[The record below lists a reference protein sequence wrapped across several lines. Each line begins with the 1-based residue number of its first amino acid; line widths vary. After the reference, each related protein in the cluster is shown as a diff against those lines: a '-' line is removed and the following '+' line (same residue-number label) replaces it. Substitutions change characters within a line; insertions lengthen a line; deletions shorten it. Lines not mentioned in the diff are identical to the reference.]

1 MERQGE
7 DSRGRP
13 KRHRLLLL
21 IDEFPSLGR
30 LNVMQD
36 NMREMAGYGLKAL
49 LAVQSF
55 KDIDAIYGRT
65 NTIRDNCH
73 VTVAFAA
80 GDEDTA
86 EAISKLTGSVLEY
99 RESYS
104 RPRGWFAIGRPTV
117 TASEHMRPLLTPGEV
132 RELTDHEQL
141 VFVTGHPPFR
151 TRKLRFYEEAVFKA
165 RNLAA
170 RDFAAE
176 RAALPKTANDWH
188 GVAPGPLA
196 GDAAAPEVP
205 VSADTAVAKDAAVA
219 KRARRGLRV

>member
-1 MERQGE
+1 
-7 DSRGRP
+7 
-13 KRHRLLLL
+13 
-21 IDEFPSLGR
+21 
-30 LNVMQD
+30 
-36 NMREMAGYGLKAL
+36 MAGYGLKAL

-55 KDIDAIYGRT
+55 KDVDAIYGRT

-104 RPRGWFAIGRPTV
+104 QARSWFAIGRPTV
-117 TASEHMRPLLTPGEV
+117 TAAEQMRPLLTTGEV
-132 RELTDHEQL
+132 RELSDHEQL

-151 TRKLRFYEEAVFKA
+151 TRKLRFHEEAVFKA

-170 RDFAAE
+170 PDFAAE
-176 RAALPKTANDWH
+176 RAALPTTANDWR
-188 GVAPGPLA
+188 GVVPGPLA
-196 GDAAAPEVP
+196 RGAAAPD
-205 VSADTAVAKDAAVA
+205 SATSANSEPAEDVAVA
-219 KRARRGLRV
+219 KRAKRGLRV